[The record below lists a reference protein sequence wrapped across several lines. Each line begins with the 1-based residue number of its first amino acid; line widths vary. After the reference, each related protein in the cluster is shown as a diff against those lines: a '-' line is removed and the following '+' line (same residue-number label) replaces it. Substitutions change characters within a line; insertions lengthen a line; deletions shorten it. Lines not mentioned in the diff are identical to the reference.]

1 MPSSGQKVS
10 STMKHSSVLEF
21 RFVVMGNMFCTELR
35 IHRRYDL
42 KEALLNQIEID
53 SKFLEAQHIMDYS
66 LLLGVHYQAPQL
78 LLSLMFYQGIT
89 ADGLAMLAEE
99 DPLENG
105 IFNYPQSLVLVPR
118 GTDDYSV
125 VLGPHIRGSRLRAS
139 AAGDE
144 EVDLLLPGT
153 ARLQIQ
159 LGVNMPARAEL
170 IPEKEETQMF
180 HEAYD
185 VVLYLGII
193 DILQDYNMSKKIE
206 HAYKSL
212 QVRVEEVSVCLQ
224 EENMELFMVV
234 AWFIWSRRNKM
245 HFNEQHMPPEK
256 ILEAATTL
264 LVDFH
269 GNNDSKPERNLVQ
282 TQRWLPPVEGI
293 KKIDNPRFVVSLFIA
308 WYTVSGWGKVD
319 LCRSKSTG
327 KALRIYSPILTYDLK
342 SLFGALRNMALD
354 RYLLSQFQRTKISH
368 LFREAYRGA
377 DCLAK
382 KACSMVNDVVNDFVV
397 LNVPPSP
404 DLDVILNSNIH
415 GLYSLRLIAN
425 MLPFV
430 R

>member
-1 MPSSGQKVS
+1 MLITKFFGLHRIMPSSGQKVS

-42 KEALLNQIEID
+42 KGSSLGHSADKVEIDENTILNDLDLNYQYYLEPSCQIEID

-212 QVRVEEVSVCLQ
+212 QFDSLSIS
-224 EENMELFMVV
+224 
-234 AWFIWSRRNKM
+234 A
-245 HFNEQHMPPEK
+245 
-256 ILEAATTL
+256 
-264 LVDFH
+264 VDPTF
-269 GNNDSKPERNLVQ
+269 
-282 TQRWLPPVEGI
+282 
-293 KKIDNPRFVVSLFIA
+293 
-308 WYTVSGWGKVD
+308 Y
-319 LCRSKSTG
+319 
-327 KALRIYSPILTYDLK
+327 
-342 SLFGALRNMALD
+342 
-354 RYLLSQFQRTKISH
+354 
-368 LFREAYRGA
+368 
-377 DCLAK
+377 
-382 KACSMVNDVVNDFVV
+382 
-397 LNVPPSP
+397 
-404 DLDVILNSNIH
+404 
-415 GLYSLRLIAN
+415 
-425 MLPFV
+425 
-430 R
+430 

>member
-1 MPSSGQKVS
+1 
-10 STMKHSSVLEF
+10 
-21 RFVVMGNMFCTELR
+21 
-35 IHRRYDL
+35 
-42 KEALLNQIEID
+42 
-53 SKFLEAQHIMDYS
+53 
-66 LLLGVHYQAPQL
+66 
-78 LLSLMFYQGIT
+78 MFYQGIT

-185 VVLYLGII
+185 VVLLQIQLGVNMPARAELIPEKEETQMFHEAYDVVLYLGII
-193 DILQDYNMSKKIE
+193 DILQDYNMTLLGIHSKGVHPEFHKLKFWSTLVGLIDTLSQGVAKGE
-206 HAYKSL
+206 NSFRARL
-212 QVRVEEVSVCLQ
+212 IGQ

-256 ILEAATTL
+256 ILKATTAL
-264 LVDFH
+264 LADFH
-269 GNNDSKPERNLVQ
+269 GNNDSKPERNLV
-282 TQRWLPPVEGI
+282 
-293 KKIDNPRFVVSLFIA
+293 
-308 WYTVSGWGKVD
+308 
-319 LCRSKSTG
+319 
-327 KALRIYSPILTYDLK
+327 
-342 SLFGALRNMALD
+342 
-354 RYLLSQFQRTKISH
+354 RT
-368 LFREAYRGA
+368 
-377 DCLAK
+377 
-382 KACSMVNDVVNDFVV
+382 
-397 LNVPPSP
+397 
-404 DLDVILNSNIH
+404 
-415 GLYSLRLIAN
+415 
-425 MLPFV
+425 
-430 R
+430 